1 MTDRDGN
8 GWTTCD
14 LGHRH
19 WGRFGAAGLL
29 AYAPGRAG
37 PAGRAAGPAGRAGPA
52 ARAGRAGR
60 AGRAAPDG
68 GDGPTSVLLQRRS
81 WWGNH
86 GGTWGPPG
94 GARDSHESAVTAALR
109 EAEEECA
116 MPAGAVSPRGI
127 LRDDHGGWSYQT
139 VVAAAPRP
147 FPVRAVSSET
157 SKASWVAA
165 EDVAALDLHPGFAER
180 WPALRE
186 ALVPLTIIVDA
197 ANVMGSRP
205 DGWWRDRA
213 GAARR
218 LRDQLAGL
226 AAGGVAALPET
237 MQAPA
242 LELWFPDIVLVVEGA
257 ARSVAAAHAAGPGR
271 GGGSGPSGGED
282 GRPAGREPAAPGG
295 RERGSGARVRVVA
308 APGSGDDTIAEVAA
322 DLAGRRL
329 VVTADRELRARCLA
343 AGASVTGPSW
353 LLAQL

>member
-1 MTDRDGN
+1 MVNRDGN

-29 AYAPGRAG
+29 AYAPGR
-37 PAGRAAGPAGRAGPA
+37 
-52 ARAGRAGR
+52 
-60 AGRAAPDG
+60 G
-68 GDGPTSVLLQRRS
+68 GHADGPTCVLLQRRS

-116 MPAGAVSPRGI
+116 MPAGSVSAHGI
-127 LRDDHGGWSYQT
+127 LLDDHGGWSYQT
-139 VVAAAPRP
+139 VVAAAPRL
-147 FPVRAVSSET
+147 FPVRAVSNET

-165 EDVAALDLHPGFAER
+165 EDVAALDLHPGFAQR
-180 WPALRE
+180 WPVLRE
-186 ALVPLTIIVDA
+186 ALQPLTIIVDG

-218 LRDQLAGL
+218 LRDQLAVL
-226 AAGGVAALPET
+226 RADGVTALPET

-242 LELWFPDIVLVVEGA
+242 LERWFPDIVLVVEGA
-257 ARSVAAAHAAGPGR
+257 ARSVAAAHAAAP
-271 GGGSGPSGGED
+271 GPSSPVSPGGED
-282 GRPAGREPAAPGG
+282 GRRRPAREPGSAGG
-295 RERGSGARVRVVA
+295 AVPVIA
-308 APGSGDDTIAEVAA
+308 APGSGDDTIAEIAA

-329 VVTADRELRARCLA
+329 VVTADRELRARCVA

-353 LLAQL
+353 LLGQI